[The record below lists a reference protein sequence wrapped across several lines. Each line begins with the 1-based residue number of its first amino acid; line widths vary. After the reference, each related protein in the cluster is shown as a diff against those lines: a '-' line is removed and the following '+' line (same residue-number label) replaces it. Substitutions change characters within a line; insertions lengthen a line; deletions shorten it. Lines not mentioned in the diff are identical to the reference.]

1 MARVIAT
8 LHRHTLWLI
17 AALAVGAY
25 VAIYATPLVDRDSPV
40 VSDGLSYYVYLPS
53 WVVYQDFSLGAVANR
68 RFGGEFPGFS
78 GLRRWPGTGRWV
90 NPHPMGV
97 AVLVLPF
104 YVVGH
109 ALTRL
114 LDYPAEGFSFF
125 YRHSAGLA
133 GAAYLVTGLFF
144 LRRLLGRH
152 FPPGVVLAT
161 LVCITFGTNLFH
173 AGTFDCLWSHVYSFA
188 LIACLLDLADCW
200 HDRPT
205 TRQAVLVGF
214 VVGLIALVRH
224 ANVVVAIFVVLHGVV
239 DRASLASRARQFAA
253 RSPQLALAALV
264 AAAVL
269 TPQLALYRWATG
281 SWFLDPYGQV
291 AASQGGRAFDFLHP
305 HLTAVLFSVRKGL
318 FFWSPVL
325 LLSVAGFFVMRGR
338 IRGFRLPSIAV
349 LAVTLYLIA
358 SWWDWQFGGSYGHRG
373 FTDFLAV
380 FALPMA
386 ALFQHAASRPKIR
399 AIVGAFAVMAV
410 ALSIAQMLQYW
421 VRIIPYSDVT
431 WDQYRS
437 FFLRFR
443 R

>member
-1 MARVIAT
+1 MTRVMAT

-17 AALAVGAY
+17 AMLAVGAY
-25 VAIYATPLVDRDSPV
+25 VAIYTIPLMDSPV
-40 VSDGLSYYVYLPS
+40 RSDGLSYYVYLPS
-53 WVVYQDFSLGAVANR
+53 WVVYHDVSLETVANR

-78 GLRRWPGTGRWV
+78 GLTRWPGTGRWV

-97 AVLVLPF
+97 AVLALPF
-104 YVVGH
+104 YLVGDT
-109 ALTRL
+109 LTRL

-133 GAAYLVTGLFF
+133 GAAYLVAGLFF

-188 LIACLLDLADCW
+188 LVACLLDLVDCW
-200 HDRPT
+200 HDQPT
-205 TRQAVLVGF
+205 TRQAVLAGL

-224 ANVVVAIFVVLHGVV
+224 ANVVVAIFVVLYGVV
-239 DRASLASRARQFAA
+239 DRASLSSCARQFAA

-269 TPQLALYRWATG
+269 APQLALYRWATG
-281 SWFLDPYGQV
+281 SWFIDPYAHV

-305 HLTAVLFSVRKGL
+305 HVTAVLFSVRKGL

-338 IRGFRLPSIAV
+338 IRRFRLPSIAV

-373 FTDFLAV
+373 FTDVLAL

-386 ALFQHAASRPKIR
+386 ALFQHAASRPTVR
-399 AIVGAFAVMAV
+399 LIVGTFAVMAV
-410 ALSIAQMLQYW
+410 ALSIAQMIQYW
-421 VRIIPYSDVT
+421 VGIIPYSDVT

-437 FFLRFR
+437 FFLRFSP
-443 R
+443 